1 MMSSSHEDPRRPG
14 RGPVLS
20 SVALHVVA
28 VAGAWLGQSLAD
40 RPIEYVAYEMDIVTF
55 ADLEEPEDFTVA
67 EPDLVVE
74 TPQETPPPPTPEP
87 EPPPPPPEPDPEPT
101 PRPPEPR
108 PEREPEPEPQ
118 PQPRPETPPERER
131 PPERPPETAREEVTS
146 AEIVARMEGL
156 RRDYP
161 AYYDQI
167 QREIFRCFRPP
178 AGVDRATTVVRFE
191 IRRDG
196 MVPGASIRLHQRS
209 GSTPFD
215 LQAVAAVECAGGGRF
230 GPLPPDL
237 PFDVLPVQFTF
248 SPRGFQE

>member
-1 MMSSSHEDPRRPG
+1 MMNSQHEDPRRPG
-14 RGPVLS
+14 RGPVLA
-20 SVALHVVA
+20 SVALHAVA
-28 VAGAWLGQSLAD
+28 VAGAWLGQSLME
-40 RPIEYVAYEMDIVTF
+40 RPIEYVAFEMDIVTF
-55 ADLEEPEDFTVA
+55 ADLEEPEDFAVA

-74 TPQETPPPPTPEP
+74 TPEESPPPPVEPEP
-87 EPPPPPPEPDPEPT
+87 EPPPPEPEPDPEPA
-101 PRPPEPR
+101 PRPPEPQ
-108 PEREPEPEPQ
+108 PERQREPEPPPREQTPPQ
-118 PQPRPETPPERER
+118 PER
-131 PPERPPETAREEVTS
+131 PPERPPEETREDVSS

-178 AGVDRATTVVRFE
+178 AGVDRATTIVRFE

-196 MVPGASIRLHQRS
+196 RVPGSSIRLFQRS
-209 GSTPFD
+209 GNTPFD

>member
-1 MMSSSHEDPRRPG
+1 MMNRPEEDPRRPG

-20 SVALHVVA
+20 SVALHLVAVVVA
-28 VAGAWLGQSLAD
+28 WWAQSMAGTPL
-40 RPIEYVAYEMDIVTF
+40 EYVAYEMDIMTF
-55 ADLEEPEDFTVA
+55 ADLEELEDFTVA

-74 TPQETPPPPTPEP
+74 TPEEVVPPEPQPEPEP
-87 EPPPPPPEPDPEPT
+87 EPPPDPEPE
-101 PRPPEPR
+101 PVEPEPQ
-108 PEREPEPEPQ
+108 PEPEPEPE
-118 PQPRPETPPERER
+118 PRPREETPPQPER
-131 PPERPPETAREEVTS
+131 PPERPPEEAREEVTS

-191 IRRDG
+191 ISRDG
-196 MVPGASIRLHQRS
+196 RVPGASIRLHQRS
-209 GSTPFD
+209 GDSRFD
-215 LQAVAAVECAGGGRF
+215 IQAVAAVECAGGGRF
-230 GPLPPDL
+230 GPLPSEL
-237 PFDVLPVQFTF
+237 PYDVLPVQFTF